1 MSNAFCDLIIPVT
14 MIIGTGLGETGKG
27 SISGCHLEGSNMV
40 VHLTILHGNG
50 RVELDKKLGFST
62 LQCKLLQL

>member
-14 MIIGTGLGETGKG
+14 VRIGTGLGETGKG
-27 SISGCHLEGSNMV
+27 SISGCHLEHSNMV

-62 LQCKLLQL
+62 QQCKLLQL

>member
-1 MSNAFCDLIIPVT
+1 MG
-14 MIIGTGLGETGKG
+14 IGTGLGETGKG
-27 SISGCHLEGSNMV
+27 SISGCHLECSNMV

-62 LQCKLLQL
+62 QQCKLLQL

>member
-1 MSNAFCDLIIPVT
+1 MSNAFYDLINPVT
-14 MIIGTGLGETGKG
+14 MIIRTGLDETGIG
-27 SISGCHLEGSNMV
+27 SISGCHLDSSKMV